1 MKIALICNTPS
12 AFPLLNWLHSQG
24 VLVGVGTKEQNRN
37 SDFFADLS
45 VVCQQ
50 RNLKVQTFVKQ
61 DLSQQLS
68 DWQVLTKAELIFV
81 LGFPYKIPK
90 SVLQK
95 PMHGFFNIHYGKLPK
110 YGGSFP
116 VFWQIKNQEKE
127 GVLTIHQMD
136 KSFDS
141 GPIAVEIPF
150 EINPKNTYGIVETNY
165 GHIAINGVF
174 QLLNSILQKNLV
186 LKPQKSH
193 NVIFSPKPTLK
204 DLIIDW
210 QKMDAKTIVALI
222 KACNPWNRGAIARI
236 NGIDVR
242 IIEAQISTQEGMKAG
257 QVFHLFQ
264 NGMEVACINNTA
276 LIVKVLYT
284 SFGYLE
290 GETLGAFGIKNRD
303 VFEKISV

>member
-12 AFPLLNWLHSQG
+12 AFPLLNWLHAQG
-24 VLVGVGTKEQNRN
+24 VLVGVGTKAQ
-37 SDFFADLS
+37 SGDFFADLS

-50 RNLKVQTFVKQ
+50 RNLKIQTFTKQ

-68 DWQVLTKAELIFV
+68 DWQILTKADLVFV

-95 PMHGFFNIHYGKLPK
+95 PTHGFFNIHFGKLPK

-116 VFWQIKNQEKE
+116 VFWQIKNQERE

-136 KSFDS
+136 KAFDS

-150 EINPKNTYGIVETNY
+150 EIIPMNSFGIVEANY
-165 GHIAINGVF
+165 GYMAINGVF

-186 LKPQKSH
+186 LKSQKAQ
-193 NVIFSPKPTLK
+193 NQAFFPKPTLK

-236 NGIDVR
+236 NGLDVK
-242 IIEAQISTQEGMKAG
+242 IIEAQVSTQEDKKAG
-257 QVFHLFQ
+257 EVLHLSQ

-276 LIVKVLYT
+276 LNIKILHS

-290 GETLGAFGIKNRD
+290 GETLGAFGIKKGD
-303 VFEKISV
+303 IFQKILA

>member
-1 MKIALICNTPS
+1 MKIALICNTSS
-12 AFPLLNWLHSQG
+12 AFPLLNWLHAQG
-24 VLVGVGTKEQNRN
+24 VLVGVGAVQQNN
-37 SDFFADLS
+37 DFLADLS

-50 RNLKVQTFVKQ
+50 RNLKIQLFSKQ

-68 DWQVLTKAELIFV
+68 DWQMLTKAELVFV

-90 SVLQK
+90 SVLQI
-95 PMHGFFNIHYGKLPK
+95 PTHGFFNIHFGKLPK

-136 KSFDS
+136 KTFDS

-150 EINPKNTYGIVETNY
+150 EISPINSFGIVETNY
-165 GHIAINGVF
+165 GYIAINGVF
-174 QLLNSILQKNLV
+174 QVLNSILQKNLV

-193 NVIFSPKPTLK
+193 SIVFFQKPTLK
-204 DLIIDW
+204 DIIIDW
-210 QKMDAKTIVALI
+210 QKMDAKTIIALI

-242 IIEAQISTQEGMKAG
+242 IIEAQISSQEGVKAG
-257 QVFHLFQ
+257 EVFHLFQ

-276 LIVKVLYT
+276 LIVKVLYS

-290 GETLGAFGIKNRD
+290 GETLGAFGIKNGD
-303 VFEKISV
+303 IFENILI

>member
-24 VLVGVGTKEQNRN
+24 VLVGVGTKEQ
-37 SDFFADLS
+37 SGDFFTNLS
-45 VVCQQ
+45 IVCKQ
-50 RNLKVQTFVKQ
+50 RNLQIHSFTKQ

-68 DWQVLTKAELIFV
+68 DWQVLTNADLVFV

-90 SVLQK
+90 SVLDK
-95 PMHGFFNIHYGKLPK
+95 PQYGFFNIHFGKLPK

-136 KSFDS
+136 KSFDT

-150 EINPKNTYGIVETNY
+150 EINPKNTFGIVEANY
-165 GHIAINGVF
+165 GYMAINGVF
-174 QLLNSILQKNLV
+174 QVLNSILQKNLA
-186 LKPQKSH
+186 LKPQKVQ
-193 NVIFSPKPTLK
+193 NTIFSPKPTLK
-204 DLIIDW
+204 DTIIDW

-222 KACNPWNRGAIARI
+222 KSCNPWNRGAIARI
-236 NGIDVR
+236 NDIDVR
-242 IIEAQISTQEGMKAG
+242 IIEAQISKQEGMKAG

-290 GETLGAFGIKNRD
+290 GETLGAFGIKNGD
-303 VFEKISV
+303 VFERISV

>member
-12 AFPLLNWLHSQG
+12 AFPLLNWLHTQG
-24 VLVGVGTKEQNRN
+24 VLVGVGMKEQVG
-37 SDFFADLS
+37 DFFNDLTI
-45 VVCQQ
+45 VCQQ
-50 RNLKVQTFVKQ
+50 RNLKIQAFTKQ

-68 DWQVLTKAELIFV
+68 DWQLLTKAELVFV

-95 PMHGFFNIHYGKLPK
+95 PQHGFYNIHFGKLPK

-150 EINPKNTYGIVETNY
+150 EINPINTFGMVETNY
-165 GHIAINGVF
+165 GYMAINGVF
-174 QLLNSILQKNLV
+174 QLLNSIMQKNLV
-186 LKPQKSH
+186 LKPQKAQ
-193 NVIFSPKPTLK
+193 NPIFFPKPTLK

-210 QKMDAKTIVALI
+210 QKMDAKNILALI

-236 NGIDVR
+236 NGVDVK

-257 QVFHLFQ
+257 EVFHLYQ
-264 NGMEVACINNTA
+264 NGMEVACVNNTA
-276 LIVKVLYT
+276 LIIKVLYS

-290 GETLGAFGIKNRD
+290 GETLGSFGIKKGD
-303 VFEKISV
+303 IFDKISV

>member
-24 VLVGVGTKEQNRN
+24 VLVGVGTKEQKG
-37 SDFFADLS
+37 DFFSDIS

-50 RNLKVQTFVKQ
+50 RNLKILTFVKQ

-68 DWQVLTKAELIFV
+68 DWQELTKAELILV

-90 SVLQK
+90 RVLQK
-95 PMHGFFNIHYGKLPK
+95 PTHGFFNIHYGKLPR

-174 QLLNSILQKNLV
+174 QLLNSILQKSLV

-204 DLIIDW
+204 DTIIDW

-222 KACNPWNRGAIARI
+222 KACNPWNRGA
-236 NGIDVR
+236 
-242 IIEAQISTQEGMKAG
+242 
-257 QVFHLFQ
+257 
-264 NGMEVACINNTA
+264 
-276 LIVKVLYT
+276 
-284 SFGYLE
+284 
-290 GETLGAFGIKNRD
+290 
-303 VFEKISV
+303 